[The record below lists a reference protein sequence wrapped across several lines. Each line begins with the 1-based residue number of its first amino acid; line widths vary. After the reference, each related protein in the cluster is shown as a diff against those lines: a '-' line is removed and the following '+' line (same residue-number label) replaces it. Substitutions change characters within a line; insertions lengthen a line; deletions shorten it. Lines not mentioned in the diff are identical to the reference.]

1 MKLISFLVIICL
13 FGMIVSA
20 GCDAIP
26 FTQPSKVVIS
36 KDPAACKSINI
47 DCSDYEKDGGGSW
60 TSYRDNTGCGC
71 IRFAK

>member
-1 MKLISFLVIICL
+1 MKLVSFLMILCL
-13 FGMIVSA
+13 FGMILSA

-36 KDPAACKSINI
+36 NDPTACQSITI
-47 DCSDYEKDGGGSW
+47 DCTAYEKDGGGQW
-60 TSYRDNTGCGC
+60 RSYSDNTGCGC